1 MSHLLGA
8 FDGLTERPR
17 RVREVGLNC
26 KDGTMPI
33 RKGLLLAA
41 VVAAFFGGAAVWAAE
56 PELPPVQPHVLGVGS
71 GEVGGAYF
79 PEAGAVCRMVNR
91 ARAQHGIHC
100 LVEPTSGSGANLAA
114 LRSGDLQLALIQ
126 SHSLAEA
133 LAGKGA
139 FAKDGPFPDLRSLL
153 SLHGEPVAVLL
164 AANSKIKTAA
174 DLKGKRVNLGHPGSY
189 QRLLADA
196 VLTAESIKPQDLA
209 AGLEMD
215 VAKSVKALCDNH
227 VDAAVVTGIHPIA
240 EVQEGLDDCGITL
253 LPLKDAAIEAYLKA
267 NPDFTH
273 LSIGSEDY
281 QGLKDEVPTIGLR
294 AVLVAS
300 KSLSDADAYAIT
312 KAVAGDVGPFD
323 AMHPLL
329 STLHRKQMARETLV
343 APIHDGAMRYYKENG
358 LP

>member
-1 MSHLLGA
+1 
-8 FDGLTERPR
+8 
-17 RVREVGLNC
+17 
-26 KDGTMPI
+26 MPI
-33 RKGLLLAA
+33 RKGPLLAA
-41 VVAAFFGGAAVWAAE
+41 VMAAVFGSAAVWAAE

-174 DLKGKRVNLGHPGSY
+174 DLKGKRVNLGRPGSY

-196 VLTAESIKPQDLA
+196 VLSAKSIKPQDLA

-253 LPLKDAAIEAYLKA
+253 LPLKM
-267 NPDFTH
+267 
-273 LSIGSEDY
+273 
-281 QGLKDEVPTIGLR
+281 
-294 AVLVAS
+294 
-300 KSLSDADAYAIT
+300 
-312 KAVAGDVGPFD
+312 GPSR
-323 AMHPLL
+323 L
-329 STLHRKQMARETLV
+329 
-343 APIHDGAMRYYKENG
+343 I
-358 LP
+358 